1 MNKKEIAEIRK
12 QFKPENAVISRICG
26 CYVDAEKNKRLTFRE
41 AFLSMS
47 EEEVFKYC
55 DIFRRTLSGTLGKN
69 LWDMEFPLEQEQE
82 GGTQEFLLRLRDSSL
97 EDEELLEQ
105 FYEKVLEF
113 YNYPENYLI
122 LLIDAVYD
130 IPGKASDRTEL
141 FDASDQVYHFIL
153 CSICPVNL
161 SKGGLC
167 YNPEAN
173 AIEERVRDWVVDFP
187 AKGFLFPGMTDRDTD
202 IHRVLYYSKKPEE
215 LQEDFISEVLGC
227 GLPLS
232 AAGQRETFNT
242 LLADTLGEQ
251 CDYEVV
257 KNIHEELNEML
268 DQHARL
274 EEPEPLALDKKGIRR
289 LMEESGAPE
298 ESLETFEE
306 TFDAVTTGQQA
317 QLLASNIAN
326 QRKFSI
332 QTPDVVVT
340 INPERADL
348 VETRLIDGKQ
358 CLIIT
363 VDDHIEVNGVNV
375 RTLPTPKKDGQE
387 TAPGENLPE

>member
-1 MNKKEIAEIRK
+1 MNKKEIAEIKK
-12 QFKPENAVISRICG
+12 QFKPEQAVISRICG
-26 CYVDAEKNKRLTFRE
+26 CYIDAEKEKKLSFRQ

-69 LWDMEFPLEQEQE
+69 LLNMEFPLEQEE
-82 GGTQEFLLRLRDSSL
+82 SGGTQEFLLRLRDSHL
-97 EDEELLEQ
+97 EQDELLE
-105 FYEKVLEF
+105 EF
-113 YNYPENYLI
+113 YDKVVESWYHPENYLI

-130 IPGKASDRTEL
+130 IPGKASDKTEM
-141 FDASDQVYHFIL
+141 FDASDSVYHFIL
-153 CSICPVNL
+153 CSICPVKL
-161 SKGGLC
+161 SKSGLC
-167 YNPEAN
+167 YNPESN
-173 AIEERVRDWVVDFP
+173 AIEERVRDWVVEAP
-187 AKGFLFPGMTDRDTD
+187 ANGFLFPAMMDRDTD
-202 IHRVLYYSKKPEE
+202 IHSTLYYSKKPEE
-215 LQEDFISEVLGC
+215 LQEDFISSVLGC
-227 GLPLS
+227 DMPLS

-242 LLADTLGEQ
+242 LLADTLGER

-268 DQHARL
+268 DEHSRM
-274 EEPEPLALDKKGIRR
+274 EEPEPLTLEKQDIRR
-289 LMEESGAPE
+289 LMADSGAPE
-298 ESLETFEE
+298 ESLEALEE
-306 TFDAVTTGQQA
+306 TFDAVTGQQTS
-317 QLLASNIAN
+317 LLASNIAS
-326 QRKFSI
+326 QKKFSI

-375 RTLPTPKKDGQE
+375 RTLP
-387 TAPGENLPE
+387 APTD